1 MPGTGVCPP
10 ASVGWLGG
18 KNCRRALMTCQ
29 LGRTEVWL
37 ALAASGEDASASDQ
51 GASGQAGGPAWM
63 LREKHGLGVRAC
75 R

>member
-1 MPGTGVCPP
+1 
-10 ASVGWLGG
+10 
-18 KNCRRALMTCQ
+18 MTCQ

-63 LREKHGLGVRAC
+63 LREKHGLGVHAC